1 MKITLISRKIVIT
14 VVCFVTGSMLFL
26 RDGKL
31 MANPYMEILKAGT
44 HEQKIEAML
53 HLGYAG
59 NKKAFWYLV
68 KNLNA
73 EAEVG
78 RGSERMEFLRCA
90 AAEALG
96 RLRDERAVRFLVERY
111 NKEKSLQVKAA
122 VVFALGLLK
131 HGEGVPV
138 IENALGSGIDRLVI
152 QSLQAAA
159 RSGNSG
165 FVPRIKEIVRN
176 SDDKRIKLAGIYAL
190 IMLND
195 SVAENM
201 KLLNQGLLDRDPVTR
216 FWTASYIAEAGKVE
230 GLQPLVKAREI
241 EGIDWVRREI
251 DSGIYRLVVARKKH
265 LDDRSVGHL
274 KDIKIEV
281 PGEDGKKNNKGGE
294 GQKEKNKP

>member
-1 MKITLISRKIVIT
+1 MKLILISRRIVIT
-14 VVCFVTGSMLFL
+14 IVCFVTGSMLFL

-68 KNLNA
+68 KNLNV
-73 EAEVG
+73 EAEGG

-111 NKEKSLQVKAA
+111 NKEKSLQVRAA

-131 HGEGVPV
+131 HGEGIPV

-159 RSGNSG
+159 HSGNSG

-251 DSGIYRLVVARKKH
+251 ESGIYRLVVARKKH

-294 GQKEKNKP
+294 GQKGKK